1 MSIEEQNIMLKERLM
16 TVEHEKFQ
24 LAQQVAKMSAEM
36 ARYRGGS
43 LAPSSV
49 ATSCAPSPSLHPHLF
64 QQSNIKQELDDYPF
78 SLPTP
83 RHSATLGASLTPP
96 STSSAY
102 SRSPSPAHGSFG
114 VMTSSPDMTQHP
126 AEMLCGLQCQS
137 GAASIPPTSPDA
149 ARRRQRQRQI
159 LYALSTQLY
168 LMTLISVVYS
178 HLLHPLRQIFISL
191 RTGSPLAT
199 DPKNSRTSIPPAT
212 SRLIRWLIST
222 PAKDLT
228 TTPRATSTSTTSP
241 RTTPTS
247 RLRLLQRLLLCSP
260 ALARPLEDAAG
271 RASRLETSYALNRTS
286 ERGGKDILADRT
298 GDVASL
304 GTEASK
310 GLGEMAARK

>member
-1 MSIEEQNIMLKERLM
+1 MLKERLM

-36 ARYRGGS
+36 ARYRKGS

-64 QQSNIKQELDDYPF
+64 QHSNIKQELDDYPF

-83 RHSATLGASLTPP
+83 RHSTTLGATLTPP

-114 VMTSSPDMTQHP
+114 VMSSSPDMTQHP

-149 ARRRQRQRQI
+149 ARRQRQKQI
-159 LYALSTQLY
+159 FSALSTQIY
-168 LMTLISVVYS
+168 LMTLISAVYS

-191 RTGSPLAT
+191 RTGSPLPT
-199 DPKNSRTSIPPAT
+199 DPTNMTSIPPTT

-222 PAKDLT
+222 PANLT
-228 TTPRATSTSTTSP
+228 TPPPARATSTSTTSP
-241 RTTPTS
+241 HTPTF

-286 ERGGKDILADRT
+286 ECGVKDVLGDRT
-298 GDVASL
+298 GEVASRS
-304 GTEASK
+304 TEASK
-310 GLGEMAARK
+310 GLGETSVRK

>member
-1 MSIEEQNIMLKERLM
+1 MLKERLM

-36 ARYRGGS
+36 ARYRRGS

-49 ATSCAPSPSLHPHLF
+49 ATSCAPSPSLHPHMF
-64 QQSNIKQELDDYPF
+64 QQPNIKQEFDDYPF

-83 RHSATLGASLTPP
+83 QHSSTLGASLTPP

-114 VMTSSPDMTQHP
+114 MMTSSPDMTQHP

-149 ARRRQRQRQI
+149 ALRRRQRQRRI
-159 LYALSTQLY
+159 LSALSTQLY
-168 LMTLISVVYS
+168 LMTLISAVSS

-191 RTGSPLAT
+191 RTGSPLPT
-199 DPKNSRTSIPPAT
+199 PPSTSSIPPAT

-222 PAKDLT
+222 PARTPT
-228 TTPRATSTSTTSP
+228 TTKATSTSTTSLP
-241 RTTPTS
+241 TPPPTT
-247 RLRLLQRLLLCSP
+247 RLRLLRRLLLCSP

-271 RASRLETSYALNRTS
+271 RASRLETSYALNRAS
-286 ERGGKDILADRT
+286 EGGAKDVLENRT
-298 GDVASL
+298 GEGASL
-304 GTEASK
+304 GTEVSK
-310 GLGEMAARK
+310 GSGETAARQ